1 MTNDEINLIQS
12 GDVSVPFRVLTIN
25 SSKDSILLRTK
36 CADVDVRKDI
46 VHIKTLIERLKITME
61 AESGVGIA
69 APQVGILRNVFL
81 FTRIDKPEKPVEVA
95 INPRIINYSPEK
107 VCFERD
113 GCLSIPDQSGNS
125 LRYKWVE
132 VEYLNEKGET
142 IREKLTGYERSSDFT
157 GIIFQHEFDH
167 LNGILYTDRPCNQQ

>member
-1 MTNDEINLIQS
+1 
-12 GDVSVPFRVLTIN
+12 
-25 SSKDSILLRTK
+25 
-36 CADVDVRKDI
+36 
-46 VHIKTLIERLKITME
+46 ME

-95 INPRIINYSPEK
+95 INPRIINYSSEK

-132 VEYLNEKGET
+132 VEYLNEKGES
-142 IREKLTGYERSSDFT
+142 IRETLKGYERSGDFT

-167 LNGILYTDRPCNQQ
+167 LNGILYTDKLCNQQ